1 MTSPPLPPIRVV
13 LVDDEPPA
21 RRTLS
26 LLLGRDPS
34 MAIVAECENGRAAI
48 EAIEQHRPDAVF
60 LDVQMPGIDGFGVLD
75 VVGADAVPAV
85 VFVTAYDKYA
95 LAAFE
100 AHALDY
106 LLKPFTDERFADVL
120 GRVKAR
126 LRDRSFNDLEAR
138 ISALIGAR
146 ERPRQLVI
154 RDGGRVIVIPW
165 SEIDWIEAE
174 DYCVRIHAG
183 REKPLV
189 RRTLRSL
196 LDVLDPAQF
205 ARIHRSSLV
214 NLQRIRQVKPLP
226 SGDYEVHLV
235 DGTKLRMSRG
245 YRDVVLAGLQE

>member
-1 MTSPPLPPIRVV
+1 MTTPASPIRIV

-21 RRTLS
+21 RRTLR
-26 LLLGRDPS
+26 LLVGRDPAMS
-34 MAIVAECENGRAAI
+34 IVAECGNGREAIDAI
-48 EAIEQHRPDAVF
+48 ERHEPDALF

-120 GRVKAR
+120 ARVKER
-126 LRDRSFNDLEAR
+126 LRGRSFNDIEAKLSR
-138 ISALIGAR
+138 LLGER

-154 RDGGRVIVIPW
+154 RDGGRVVVIPW

-174 DYCVRIHAG
+174 DYCIRIHAG
-183 REKPLV
+183 KEKPLV

-196 LDVLDPAQF
+196 LDVLDQKQF

-245 YRDVVLAGLQE
+245 YRDEVLAGLHE